1 MKKILI
7 LLILIIISNCSG
19 YSPIF
24 SSKLTNFYIEEIIIT
39 DDNKL
44 VKKIIRNLKPYTINN
59 NTKKIKL
66 ELDLKLDETVILR
79 DEKGDVATQEIRITL
94 NVKSYF
100 SNDEIKKFK
109 FMEKF
114 TVNNQSNKFEL
125 NQYKKNIQSTM
136 VDKIYE
142 DLIIKL
148 RTL

>member
-7 LLILIIISNCSG
+7 FFILFLISSCSG

-24 SSKLTNFYIEEIIIT
+24 SSKLTNFYIDEIIVT
-39 DDNKL
+39 EDSKL
-44 VKKIIRNLKPYTINN
+44 IRKIIKNLKPYTINN

-66 ELDLKLDETVILR
+66 ELDLRLNETVILR
-79 DEKGDVATQEIRITL
+79 DEKGDMASQEIKITL
-94 NVKSYF
+94 DAKSII
-100 SNDEIKKFK
+100 SNEEAKNFK
-109 FMEKF
+109 FEEKF

-125 NQYKKNIQSTM
+125 NQYKKSIKSNM

-142 DLIIKL
+142 DLILKL

>member
-39 DDNKL
+39 EDNKL

-79 DEKGDVATQEIRITL
+79 DEKGDVTTQEIKITL
-94 NVKSYF
+94 DVKSYF

-125 NQYKKNIQSTM
+125 NQYKKNIQSTL

>member
-7 LLILIIISNCSG
+7 FFILIIISNCSG

-24 SSKLTNFYIEEIIIT
+24 SSKLTNFYIEEIIVT
-39 DDNKL
+39 EDNKL
-44 VKKIIRNLKPYTINN
+44 IRKIIKNLKPYTINN

-66 ELDLKLDETVILR
+66 ELNLKFNESVILR
-79 DEKGDVATQEIRITL
+79 DEKGDVASQEIKLTL
-94 NVKSYF
+94 NVKSIF
-100 SNDEIKKFK
+100 ADEETKSFK
-109 FMEKF
+109 FVEKF

-125 NQYKKNIQSTM
+125 NQYKKSIQSTM

-142 DLIIKL
+142 DLILKL

>member
-39 DDNKL
+39 EDNKL

-136 VDKIYE
+136 VDKIYD

>member
-7 LLILIIISNCSG
+7 FFILFLISSCSG

-24 SSKLTNFYIEEIIIT
+24 SSKLTNFYIDEIIIT
-39 DDNKL
+39 EDSKL
-44 VKKIIRNLKPYTINN
+44 IRKIIKNLKPYTINN

>member
-39 DDNKL
+39 EDNKL
-44 VKKIIRNLKPYTINN
+44 IKKIIRNLKPYTINN

-79 DEKGDVATQEIRITL
+79 DEKGDVATQEIKITL

>member
-1 MKKILI
+1 MKKILVFFI
-7 LLILIIISNCSG
+7 LVLISNCSG

-39 DDNKL
+39 EDNKL
-44 VKKIIRNLKPYTINN
+44 VKKIIKNLKPYTINN

-66 ELDLKLDETVILR
+66 ELDLKLNETVILR
-79 DEKGDVATQEIRITL
+79 DQKGDVATQEIKITL